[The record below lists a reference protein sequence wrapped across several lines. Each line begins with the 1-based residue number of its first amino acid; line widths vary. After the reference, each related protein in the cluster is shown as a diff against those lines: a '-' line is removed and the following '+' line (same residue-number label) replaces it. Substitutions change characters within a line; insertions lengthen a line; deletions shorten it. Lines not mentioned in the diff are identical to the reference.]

1 MAASIRRSRISR
13 ISESFKIAISEIWR
27 QTPGKA
33 ALVLFILLVAMAVI
47 AVVTITPDFLV
58 KWESASYWEDNP
70 VVVPPCWVN
79 SLGYKTAKTAQIYF
93 TTPSSME
100 VSESEVRYI
109 YTYNYTL
116 DVNEAPKDLYVKA
129 EVPLLCEEGV
139 FKAPTIRVT
148 VERPDGIVVLAW
160 DMVIE
165 PGKTGENVTLTCGS
179 LLSAKTSKETF
190 RLAEVT
196 SAIMDKYNIT
206 VPTEIAGTNE
216 TYVITAN
223 SIMRTTIR
231 TELENKYLTILSVF
245 VKPISYKISL
255 NRNTTTLEVFS
266 KQINNLKTTFL
277 DLGINIVLRDKIIE
291 ALDYAANNITWVI
304 NNINTVTYTDYLIAM
319 NNAYENLNN
328 VNKLALA
335 ASAPVDVRSSVDDLT
350 KTLGKFIEVATTTP
364 SLIQPEIVFDV
375 LQGDYR
381 VNVTI
386 TYYGVKN
393 PPRALSAKIGII
405 VKGGCYGILGTADKG
420 VDIATVVLYGTPI
433 ALAIGFATAVAS
445 VFIGVIAGIVS
456 GYYGGFIDEAIQ
468 RTVDVLGNIPLL
480 PILIIVGSVAQRTF
494 TGEAKSLYIILTYIG
509 ILIIFG
515 WGGTA
520 ITVRAMTLSIK
531 EEPYIEAAK
540 ALGASNT
547 RIIFKHILPQVLI
560 YAAAVLVFNV
570 PGAII
575 TEAGLSVLGL
585 RHGWPTWGSVLSSA
599 RAENRFDVWWW
610 ILPPGLMLSLTSL
623 TFVLLGLAIERIV
636 EPRLRTL

>member
-100 VSESEVRYI
+100 VSESETRYI

-139 FKAPTIRVT
+139 FKAPTMRVT

-206 VPTEIAGTNE
+206 VPPEIAGANE

-223 SIMRTTIR
+223 SIVRTTIR

-255 NRNTTTLEVFS
+255 NRNTTILEVFS

-291 ALDYAANNITWVI
+291 ALDKAANNITWVI

-386 TYYGVKN
+386 TYYGVKK

-445 VFIGVIAGIVS
+445 VFIGVIAGIIS

>member
-1 MAASIRRSRISR
+1 
-13 ISESFKIAISEIWR
+13 
-27 QTPGKA
+27 
-33 ALVLFILLVAMAVI
+33 
-47 AVVTITPDFLV
+47 
-58 KWESASYWEDNP
+58 
-70 VVVPPCWVN
+70 
-79 SLGYKTAKTAQIYF
+79 
-93 TTPSSME
+93 
-100 VSESEVRYI
+100 
-109 YTYNYTL
+109 
-116 DVNEAPKDLYVKA
+116 
-129 EVPLLCEEGV
+129 
-139 FKAPTIRVT
+139 
-148 VERPDGIVVLAW
+148 
-160 DMVIE
+160 
-165 PGKTGENVTLTCGS
+165 
-179 LLSAKTSKETF
+179 
-190 RLAEVT
+190 
-196 SAIMDKYNIT
+196 
-206 VPTEIAGTNE
+206 
-216 TYVITAN
+216 
-223 SIMRTTIR
+223 
-231 TELENKYLTILSVF
+231 LTILSVF

-291 ALDYAANNITWVI
+291 ALDNAANNITWVI
-304 NNINTVTYTDYLIAM
+304 SNINTVTYTDYLIAM

-445 VFIGVIAGIVS
+445 VFIGVIAGIIS

>member
-206 VPTEIAGTNE
+206 VPPEIAGANE

-223 SIMRTTIR
+223 SIVRTTIR

-291 ALDYAANNITWVI
+291 ALDNAANNITWVI

-350 KTLGKFIEVATTTP
+350 KTLGKYIEVATTTP

-375 LQGDYR
+375 LQGNYR

-445 VFIGVIAGIVS
+445 VFIGVIAGIIS
-456 GYYGGFIDEAIQ
+456 GYYGGFIDEGIQ

>member
-47 AVVTITPDFLV
+47 AVLTITPDFLV

-206 VPTEIAGTNE
+206 VPPEIAGTNE

-291 ALDYAANNITWVI
+291 ALDNAANNITWVI

-350 KTLGKFIEVATTTP
+350 KTLGKYIEVATTTP

-445 VFIGVIAGIVS
+445 VFIGVIAGIIS
-456 GYYGGFIDEAIQ
+456 GYYGGFIDEGIQ